1 MGWLTKAFELN
12 SKIAT
17 LLLRVDTLTKEAEK
31 LDERTYDHANDIE
44 HLKGQLDMLPA
55 ELLVDKIHEQSAQI
69 ARLEETV
76 ERLESAILSFEGILE
91 SDLALALALA
101 QEGANFDPEQEQDTR
116 PALEAKTTRSEHSEL
131 QRGFMEFMA
140 KFGRKKTLPE
150 DS

>member
-76 ERLESAILSFEGILE
+76 ERLESAILSFEDILE
-91 SDLALALALA
+91 SDLALALA
-101 QEGANFDPEQEQDTR
+101 QEGVNFDPELEQETR
-116 PALEAKTTRSEHSEL
+116 PTLEAKTTRSEHSEL